1 MKVLKVKSFADLVES
16 KTWLMCYVVL
26 HILIGWICTTMKEK
40 GNPGT
45 STRSVV
51 IINYTHRVTFKT
63 ENHVIYQ
70 QGIVFRELRSHENY
84 FLFFLMLFIYYF
96 CIYYIL

>member
-1 MKVLKVKSFADLVES
+1 MKVLKVKRFADLVES
-16 KTWLMCYVVL
+16 KTWLMCYVL
-26 HILIGWICTTMKEK
+26 YHILIGWICTTMKEK

-63 ENHVIYQ
+63 AKSRDISSRNRVP
-70 QGIVFRELRSHENY
+70 
-84 FLFFLMLFIYYF
+84 
-96 CIYYIL
+96 

>member
-16 KTWLMCYVVL
+16 KTWVMCYVVL
-26 HILIGWICTTMKEK
+26 HILICTTMKEK

-63 ENHVIYQ
+63 ANSRDISTRNRVP
-70 QGIVFRELRSHENY
+70 
-84 FLFFLMLFIYYF
+84 
-96 CIYYIL
+96 